1 MTIGWLEAAVLGVL
15 QGLTEFIPVS
25 STAHLRIAAALLG
38 WDDPGAAFTAVTQL
52 GTEAAVLVYFRRDIW
67 QILRTWTLSLA
78 RPALRHEPA
87 ARLGWYV
94 ILGTLPIAALGLALQ
109 STIETTFRDLRIIGV
124 TLIVF
129 GVVLGV
135 ADRAARNA
143 RPMEQLTLPH
153 ALAFGAAQALA
164 LVPGVSRSGG
174 TISAGLLLGYTRQA
188 AARYAFLL
196 AVPAVLASGLLE
208 LLDIGGADTPAWGPT
223 LLATGLAF
231 AVGFGVIAA
240 LLRYLATGRFRPFVL
255 YRITLGLAVIVLV
268 QAGVLD
274 ALP

>member
-1 MTIGWLEAAVLGVL
+1 MTSWFEAAVLGVL
-15 QGLTEFIPVS
+15 QGLTEFVPVS
-25 STAHLRIAAALLG
+25 STAHLRIAAAVMG
-38 WDDPGAAFTAVTQL
+38 WQDPGAAFTAVSQL
-52 GTEAAVLVYFRRDIW
+52 GTEAAVLLYFRHDIA
-67 QILRTWTLSLA
+67 QIVATWTRSLV
-78 RPALRHEPA
+78 RPALRRDPA

-94 ILGTLPIAALGLALQ
+94 ILGTLPIAVLGLAFQ
-109 STIETTFRDLRIIGV
+109 TPIETTFRDLRIIGI
-124 TLIVF
+124 TLVVF
-129 GVVLGV
+129 GLVLGA
-135 ADRAARNA
+135 ADRVARNT
-143 RPMEQLTLPH
+143 RPLEQLTLPH

-208 LLDIGGADTPAWGPT
+208 LLDIGGSDTPAWGPT

-231 AVGFGVIAA
+231 VVGYAVIAA
-240 LLRYLATGRFRPFVL
+240 LLRYLVSGSFLPFVI
-255 YRITLGLAVIVLV
+255 YRVVLGLLVLVLV
-268 QAGVLD
+268 QAGLLD